1 MGWNKPPS
9 SKALKFR
16 SWFYFYFSPSIQTFS
31 GIPRSP
37 RMHEA
42 LGQLFLI
49 DENGGWTPLV
59 LLKLMLIKTRAE
71 SQILEKTLR
80 TPNQGRLTSQN
91 LRCSYFSITWSHA
104 TPSWKYFKIIQHL
117 ATLRLKLA
125 TGPCPTIP
133 FMFGAGLSG
142 EGRGL
147 RSGSVMNWLVC
158 NGFRNHMI
166 DNDNYWITMLFCK
179 HHITSFCCLYSYD
192 TYLAIIL
199 YVQYRIHERYHYD
212 ILSQSH
218 DIEGCWSLFGEWWT
232 EYPPGFVFKEKHS
245 TCGR

>member
-1 MGWNKPPS
+1 MV
-9 SKALKFR
+9 LVLLI
-16 SWFYFYFSPSIQTFS
+16 FSPSVQTFS
-31 GIPRSP
+31 GIQGVPGCMKPLASFFWS
-37 RMHEA
+37 MK
-42 LGQLFLI
+42 
-49 DENGGWTPLV
+49 NGILSLV
-59 LLKLMLIKTRAE
+59 LLKLLLIKTRAE
-71 SQILEKTLR
+71 SQILWTLR

-91 LRCSYFSITWSHA
+91 LRCSYFSITWNHA
-104 TPSWKYFKIIQHL
+104 IPSWKYFKIIQHL

-166 DNDNYWITMLFCK
+166 DNDNYQITMLFCK

-192 TYLAIIL
+192 SYLAIFVRT
-199 YVQYRIHERYHYD
+199 VQDTWKIPLWYTESISWYWRLLKFI
-212 ILSQSH
+212 
-218 DIEGCWSLFGEWWT
+218 WWMMNWIST
-232 EYPPGFVFKEKHS
+232 WVCFKEKHS